1 MTNGMI
7 KGRLL
12 ATFALGLLLSTPGFA
27 EKPEWAEKD
36 KGKDRYEQRDKGN
49 KTRAETKSQSREE
62 RQERSNSARDDRR
75 DDRSSDRRDDRKY
88 DSRERSSSYR
98 FRDHDH
104 DRVVIQNYYR
114 KTYSSKHCPPGLSKK
129 GNGCMPPGLARKW
142 SKGRPLPRDVV
153 FYDLPPAIVIEI
165 GAPPAGHRY
174 VRVAAD
180 ILLIAIGTGMVV
192 DAIEDLRW

>member
-7 KGRLL
+7 RGRLL
-12 ATFALGLLLSTPGFA
+12 AALALGLLLSAPGFA
-27 EKPEWAEKD
+27 EKPEWADKD
-36 KGKDRYEQRDKGN
+36 KGKGKHEQ
-49 KTRAETKSQSREE
+49 REE
-62 RQERSNSARDDRR
+62 RQDRSSSKRDDRR

-88 DSRERSSSYR
+88 DSRERSTSYR

-114 KTYSSKHCPPGLSKK
+114 KTYSSTRCPPGLSKK

-142 SKGRPLPRDVV
+142 SRGRPLPRDVV
-153 FYDLPPAIVIEI
+153 YYDLPPAIVIEI

-174 VRVAAD
+174 VRVASD
-180 ILLIAIGTGMVV
+180 ILMIAIGTGMVV